1 MLHRPDTEE
10 ARKKARLEKLAAWKR
25 QQEQQKQP
33 VFDVPAA
40 DASASKEEAM
50 KVWYAL
56 PFASDL
62 GDVLNLFL
70 GFTI

>member
-1 MLHRPDTEE
+1 MSHRPDTEE

-40 DASASKEEAM
+40 DASASKEAM

-56 PFASDL
+56 HSASDL
-62 GDVLNLFL
+62 GDVLTLFL
-70 GFTI
+70 EFTI